1 MNEKIILLSDF
12 FSLYVLDNRSQI
24 HYYYYNTNS
33 TNYICQTHFYNK
45 M

>member
-1 MNEKIILLSDF
+1 MNEQIILLSDF

-24 HYYYYNTNS
+24 HYYYNTNNI
-33 TNYICQTHFYNK
+33 NYICQTHFCNK